1 MEKGQVR
8 MLHVIEKDAQVA
20 LKEATAAIPCWVMS
34 HLQVSESMPAELGL
48 FDLVIVD
55 EASQSSIDVLPVLMR
70 AKNY

>member
-1 MEKGQVR
+1 
-8 MLHVIEKDAQVA
+8 
-20 LKEATAAIPCWVMS
+20 MS

-70 AKNY
+70 AKKLLVVGDNRQIK

>member
-1 MEKGQVR
+1 
-8 MLHVIEKDAQVA
+8 
-20 LKEATAAIPCWVMS
+20 MS

-70 AKNY
+70 AKKLLVVGDNKQVLRVMSV

>member
-1 MEKGQVR
+1 
-8 MLHVIEKDAQVA
+8 
-20 LKEATAAIPCWVMS
+20 MS

-70 AKNY
+70 AKKLLVVGDNKQVLQVMLD